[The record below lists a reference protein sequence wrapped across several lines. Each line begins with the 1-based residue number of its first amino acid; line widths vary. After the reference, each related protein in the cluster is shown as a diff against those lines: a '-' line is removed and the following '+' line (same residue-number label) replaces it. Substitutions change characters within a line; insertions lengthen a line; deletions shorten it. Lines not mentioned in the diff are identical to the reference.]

1 MDHGVEMNELETR
14 SAADAKRREEIK
26 LFLGRATEKLRA
38 GGGAGYDLISEYRK
52 TRKNRSL
59 IVPLSIIVVL
69 LVFVGLSWLVTRSID
84 ASARKVSIDIEAFED
99 LNLKDL
105 LDLAKNSAESLDR
118 ASYELATLEAALAA
132 EFSRLRE
139 QRDAALAVAK
149 AMGTVEFEKRRVSI
163 EAAQKEGERVARA
176 KYEPLIK
183 EKRLEVA
190 ALQEQIASYDSR
202 SIEEAKKQQEI
213 LDNQQQLFELEKQRL
228 IALYEQRVAAVEK
241 SLQAEKI
248 TGAARLDAA
257 IADLTKQHKQE
268 MADLTAKYNPV
279 WTDERSVSLASSV
292 DASASPNAPSDPRS
306 LRTSDLP
313 AGSPIGLEDFRA
325 SMAKYEQLRFL
336 LGKLRTVPYIN
347 SIPGTLAAT
356 EFTAADFAASY
367 SGLLDKSATASR
379 ALSAR
384 IAGLEADLVAARTR
398 YEAEAARLVASR
410 ASVQAS
416 LDSVKGSL
424 DKANASV
431 DSYSWA
437 FSSFARGENEAG
449 FIVDSRNPARLLL
462 FIDPV
467 YKVQNGTSAWVFR
480 SVDAPVAEIRLRRE
494 GDAIIGSVERAE
506 AGQVIQSFDR
516 ILLKLTDKP
525 VAEKTEKSQ

>member
-1 MDHGVEMNELETR
+1 MNELETR
-14 SAADAKRREEIK
+14 SAADVRRREEIK
-26 LFLGRATEKLRA
+26 LFLGRASEKLRA

-59 IVPLSIIVVL
+59 LVPLSIIVVL
-69 LVFVGLSWLVTRSID
+69 LVFVGVSWLVTRSID
-84 ASARKVSIDIEAFED
+84 ASARRVTIDIEAFED

-105 LDLAKNSAESLDR
+105 LDLAKNSSESLER

-132 EFSRLRE
+132 ELSRLRE

-149 AMGTVEFEKRRVSI
+149 AMGTAEFEKRRITI
-163 EAAQKEGERVARA
+163 EAAEKEGERVARA

-183 EKRLEVA
+183 EKRLEIA

-202 SIEEAKKQQEI
+202 SIEEAKKQQEV
-213 LDNQQQLFELEKQRL
+213 LNNQAQLFELEKQRL
-228 IALYEQRVAAVEK
+228 IALYEERVSALEKNLQTEK
-241 SLQAEKI
+241 S

-257 IADLTKQHKQE
+257 IADLGKLHKQE
-268 MADLTAKYNPV
+268 MADLTVKYNPV
-279 WTDERSVSLASSV
+279 WSDERSVSLASSA
-292 DASASPNAPSDPRS
+292 DASTSPKVPPNPRS

-336 LGKLRTVPYIN
+336 VGKLRTVPYIN
-347 SIPGTLAAT
+347 SIPGTLAAA
-356 EFTAADFAASY
+356 EFTAADFATSFT
-367 SGLLDKSATASR
+367 GLLDKSASASR
-379 ALSAR
+379 AFSTK
-384 IAGLEADLVAARTR
+384 IADLEASLVATRTR
-398 YEAEAARLVASR
+398 YEAEAARLVA
-410 ASVQAS
+410 AQAIVQAT
-416 LDSVKGSL
+416 LDKAKGSL
-424 DKANASV
+424 

-449 FIVDSRNPARLLL
+449 FIVDSRNPTRLLL

-467 YKVQNGTSAWVFR
+467 YKVEDGTSAWVFR
-480 SVDAPVAEIRLRRE
+480 SVDAPVAEIKLRRE
-494 GDAIIGSVERAE
+494 GDAFIGSVERTE
-506 AGQVIQSFDR
+506 AGQAIQPFDR

-525 VAEKTEKSQ
+525 ATGKTEKSE